1 MKRRRF
7 SLSLGAL
14 VLAPKLGPRASQD
27 PSTTDLL
34 ERDAMFM
41 LVDAQER
48 DSFRAFM
55 QFMID
60 HWDVAE
66 PSLPRTWLYV
76 HVPNVATSDGA
87 GFGIPCSWDP
97 VPEDSRWNSLYWGWR
112 VMRTAE
118 LATTFPE

>member
-1 MKRRRF
+1 
-7 SLSLGAL
+7 
-14 VLAPKLGPRASQD
+14 
-27 PSTTDLL
+27 
-34 ERDAMFM
+34 MFM

-118 LATTFPE
+118 LATTFPDLMHHAGDLYSQWESLIDRDQVGE